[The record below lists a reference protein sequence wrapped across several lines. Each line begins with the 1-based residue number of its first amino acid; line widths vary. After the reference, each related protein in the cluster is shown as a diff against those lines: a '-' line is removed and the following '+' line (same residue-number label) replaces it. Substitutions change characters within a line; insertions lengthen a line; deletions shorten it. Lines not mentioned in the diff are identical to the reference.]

1 MTGMTKQTVNSS
13 VKKLI
18 QQGYIGP
25 LTGER
30 NALLSLTA
38 EGMIHVEKTVD
49 KLIRAENKIFSAWS
63 EEEQK
68 RFGSSPFLE
77 PCSSRLSLWYFC
89 RKSSFTPHLRVIMK
103 KPSSCSACAPMPQK
117 KGMKKARN

>member
-38 EGMIHVEKTVD
+38 EGIIHVEKTVD

-68 RFGSSPFLE
+68 RFIELNNKYLMMFKKELE
-77 PCSSRLSLWYFC
+77 DF
-89 RKSSFTPHLRVIMK
+89 
-103 KPSSCSACAPMPQK
+103 
-117 KGMKKARN
+117 